1 MEISTMKKITSL
13 ISLLLLTA
21 CQTHV
26 QQTPVAEMTPLPKPA
41 YSMPVAGGIET
52 LYVTPLKMP
61 FQARMDTGA
70 ETSSIDAKNM
80 RPFERDGEKWIS
92 FDIVNRKNGEKHH
105 FEKRIKRKTKI
116 VRPEISETRYTVN
129 MNIKMGR
136 EIITAE
142 FTLADR
148 ERFDYQVLIGRN
160 IINGRFIIDPTTENT
175 MH

>member
-1 MEISTMKKITSL
+1 MKKITSL

-26 QQTPVAEMTPLPKPA
+26 QQTPVAKMTPLPKPA
-41 YSMPVAGGIET
+41 YNMPVAGGIET
-52 LYVTPLKMP
+52 LYVTPLQMP

-70 ETSSIDAKNM
+70 ETSSVDAKNM

-92 FDIVNRKNGEKHH
+92 FDIINRKNGEKHH

-116 VRPEISETRYTVN
+116 VRPEASETRYTVN

-136 EIITAE
+136 ELITAE

-148 ERFDYQVLIGRN
+148 EKFDYQVLIGRN